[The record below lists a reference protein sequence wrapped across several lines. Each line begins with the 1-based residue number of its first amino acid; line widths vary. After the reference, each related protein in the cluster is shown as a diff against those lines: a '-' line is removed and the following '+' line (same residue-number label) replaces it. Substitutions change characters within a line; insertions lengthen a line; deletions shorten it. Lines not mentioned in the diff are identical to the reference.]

1 MKPPP
6 RLPPGKLNARA
17 ETRAPEKPRRG
28 HGTRAIPRGH
38 ACLRALPLVVALAL
52 ARLLPLHAAAQQ
64 ADEARLLLRIKR
76 AWGDP
81 PALASWGAAAATS
94 H

>member
-1 MKPPP
+1 M
-6 RLPPGKLNARA
+6 
-17 ETRAPEKPRRG
+17 APAP
-28 HGTRAIPRGH
+28 
-38 ACLRALPLVVALAL
+38 LPLVVALAL
-52 ARLLPLHAAAQQ
+52 AHLLPRHAAAQQ
-64 ADEARLLLRIKR
+64 ADEARLLLWIKR